1 MYWQVLHGHSRG
13 CGRCGLRYA
22 WDDAKNVKTSKHSA
36 EKVVEELRGRWS
48 DPYRYAGYR
57 VIKNIYN
64 GNGVLML
71 PASVVLTNKDIE
83 LLLRQNIRLEA
94 NDVEQVTIEQLVN
107 CSIVEIKHVFG
118 KVRNT
123 GQIPYRH
130 LRERVLPIVIAM
142 SAHPDL
148 KPVFSYLEHHDEYT
162 YRHSIGVAIIAR
174 LIGIAKG
181 MKSHELMELT
191 MAAFLH
197 DIGKAKIP
205 DEILNKPG
213 KLSAEEFNQVKQHTL
228 LGYELIS
235 GMEGFTHRQALVV
248 LQHHEREDGG
258 GYPYGLTGDE
268 IDPHSKI
275 VAIADVF
282 HAMISKRVYK
292 EPIPFY
298 AVLQRMSE
306 NAFGVLEPSTTL
318 LFLKRI
324 MDMLIGHSVMLSNG
338 DCGKIIMVNPHD
350 PISPLV
356 EVNGGYVDLSK
367 CKSISLE
374 RVIN

>member
-1 MYWQVLHGHSRG
+1 
-13 CGRCGLRYA
+13 
-22 WDDAKNVKTSKHSA
+22 
-36 EKVVEELRGRWS
+36 
-48 DPYRYAGYR
+48 
-57 VIKNIYN
+57 
-64 GNGVLML
+64 ML